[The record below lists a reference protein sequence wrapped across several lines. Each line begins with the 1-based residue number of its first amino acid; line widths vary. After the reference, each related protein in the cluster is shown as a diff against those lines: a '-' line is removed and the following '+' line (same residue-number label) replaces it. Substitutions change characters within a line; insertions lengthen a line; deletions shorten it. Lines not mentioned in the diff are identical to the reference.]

1 MTQQRH
7 HYSADLFCL
16 LLPLL
21 CAARLSRPVIPLKHN
36 TRGRLNTTEMRKSLG
51 SMGIDTAAA
60 EARIRERSQ
69 SRGRKR
75 IRWARGTFGSCCLCA
90 CGNTIG

>member
-1 MTQQRH
+1 M
-7 HYSADLFCL
+7 FCL
-16 LLPLL
+16 LPAV
-21 CAARLSRPVIPLKHN
+21 CTFRPVIPLKHN

-75 IRWARGTFGSCCLCA
+75 SR
-90 CGNTIG
+90 CGAHTGLELLTLLLVCMWTIG